1 MNRAFFI
8 VFIPAVLVAAAYTAV
23 FYGKVVPRPL
33 ALGVAAIALVALV
46 VGRLRQQPKAPSK

>member
-8 VFIPAVLVAAAYTAV
+8 VFVPAVLVAAAYTAV

-33 ALGVAAIALVALV
+33 ALSVAAIAVVALL
-46 VGRLRQQPKAPSK
+46 VGRFRQQSKAGTK

>member
-8 VFIPAVLVAAAYTAV
+8 VLVPAVLVAAAYTAV

-33 ALGVAAIALVALV
+33 ALGVAAIAVVALL
-46 VGRLRQQPKAPSK
+46 VGRFRQQSKAGTK